1 MITKIIPTA
10 KGGGNYFKKYMQ
22 ELNNFTT
29 SVEKALTEIDPKW
42 KDYRGLII
50 CGTHTPQ
57 NTEEMIE
64 KIKVAR
70 ETKLPFLGI
79 CFGHQI
85 CAIEYARN
93 VLGIK
98 DATSEEFG
106 KGTFVVKKLPELNV
120 GLKNGE
126 SYWNNYEVAIEWEKP
141 EHFTT
146 CQFHPEYQSSK
157 ENPHPILVKFLEL
170 CKHA

>member
-1 MITKIIPTA
+1 M
-10 KGGGNYFKKYMQ
+10 
-22 ELNNFTT
+22 ELLNDFQT
-29 SVEKALTEIDPKW
+29 SVRKAFNEIDPAW
-42 KDYRGLII
+42 ESYDGLVV
-50 CGTHTPQ
+50 CGTHNPR
-57 NTEEMIE
+57 NVEGMIE
-64 KIKVAR
+64 KIRYAR
-70 ETKLPFLGI
+70 ENYRQFLGI
-79 CFGHQI
+79 CFWHQLA
-85 CAIEYARN
+85 AIEYARN

-170 CKHA
+170 CKHAGQKA